1 MSENLINKLFNKTSC
16 IREGAMFDYIDNK
29 LSNKERHL
37 IEKHLIGCDFC
48 SDALEG
54 LEQLKS
60 RERITML
67 NNEINNKVLSTAKD
81 EPKVISMNL
90 RLFIGIAAAILL
102 LIGSTFF
109 INNLA
114 KKTIDE
120 GAMAEKL
127 STPKTATSIDSIDDK
142 LKTKDKEKKDKT
154 ESTQIEHEEKQSQSD
169 TPIEETVESAS
180 QSQNNGL
187 KIITKKEAKQSVK
200 EKKFNSD
207 SDNKYANATVKKDE
221 TKPDLVTKN
230 GNNAKAENKEAASGG
245 LNGDIALSEV
255 SKTERE
261 QGKINLESI
270 TQASETRNEK
280 LNSKTKTENEKT
292 IAAKDGAMKNS
303 VSIPQQPTP
312 QTLAVSK
319 NQDAEESVTMND
331 KNMSLDQMASIS
343 YTSAQFPSG
352 ADSLNKF
359 IRFNFHYPSSDYSW
373 DKSLGTEII
382 VEFIINKI
390 GKISNPIIKKGINP
404 ALNAEAIRL
413 VKSMPNWLPA
423 MKSGKSISQTY
434 TLPIQLENH

>member
-1 MSENLINKLFNKTSC
+1 MSEHLITKLFNKTYC
-16 IREGAMFDYIDNK
+16 IREGAMFDYIENK

-37 IEKHLIGCDFC
+37 IERHLLGCDFC
-48 SDALEG
+48 NDALEG

-60 RERITML
+60 RERITTI

-114 KKTIDE
+114 KKTIEE

-127 STPKTATSIDSIDDK
+127 STPEKSTSSDSMDDK
-142 LKTKDKEKKDKT
+142 LKTEDNEQKDDIET
-154 ESTQIEHEEKQSQSD
+154 TQIQHEGKQSQAD
-169 TPIEETVESAS
+169 TPLEETVQPTS
-180 QSQNNGL
+180 QSPNSGA
-187 KIITKKEAKQSVK
+187 KIIDKREAIQGVKAKKS
-200 EKKFNSD
+200 STD
-207 SDNKYANATVKKDE
+207 GDNKYTNRPVQKDE
-221 TKPDLVTKN
+221 TKPAFVTKN
-230 GNNAKAENKEAASGG
+230 EKIVTTENKEAASG
-245 LNGDIALSEV
+245 DITLSEV
-255 SKTERE
+255 SKPETPKD
-261 QGKINLESI
+261 KINLESI

-280 LNSKTKTENEKT
+280 LNSKTKTDSEKT
-292 IAAKDGAMKNS
+292 IAAKNRAMKNS

-312 QTLAVSK
+312 QTIAVSK
-319 NQDAEESVTMND
+319 NQDIEESITMND
-331 KNMSLDQMASIS
+331 KEMSLDQMASIS
-343 YTSAQFPSG
+343 YTSAQFQGG

-390 GKISNPIIKKGINP
+390 GKISTPIIKKGINP

-423 MKSGKSISQTY
+423 MKKGKPISQTY

>member
-142 LKTKDKEKKDKT
+142 LKTKDKEKK
-154 ESTQIEHEEKQSQSD
+154 EMEKIFPRKVS
-169 TPIEETVESAS
+169 V
-180 QSQNNGL
+180 
-187 KIITKKEAKQSVK
+187 IIIL
-200 EKKFNSD
+200 F
-207 SDNKYANATVKKDE
+207 
-221 TKPDLVTKN
+221 
-230 GNNAKAENKEAASGG
+230 
-245 LNGDIALSEV
+245 
-255 SKTERE
+255 
-261 QGKINLESI
+261 
-270 TQASETRNEK
+270 
-280 LNSKTKTENEKT
+280 
-292 IAAKDGAMKNS
+292 
-303 VSIPQQPTP
+303 
-312 QTLAVSK
+312 
-319 NQDAEESVTMND
+319 
-331 KNMSLDQMASIS
+331 
-343 YTSAQFPSG
+343 
-352 ADSLNKF
+352 
-359 IRFNFHYPSSDYSW
+359 
-373 DKSLGTEII
+373 
-382 VEFIINKI
+382 
-390 GKISNPIIKKGINP
+390 
-404 ALNAEAIRL
+404 
-413 VKSMPNWLPA
+413 
-423 MKSGKSISQTY
+423 
-434 TLPIQLENH
+434 

>member
-1 MSENLINKLFNKTSC
+1 M
-16 IREGAMFDYIDNK
+16 
-29 LSNKERHL
+29 
-37 IEKHLIGCDFC
+37 
-48 SDALEG
+48 
-54 LEQLKS
+54 
-60 RERITML
+60 
-67 NNEINNKVLSTAKD
+67 
-81 EPKVISMNL
+81 
-90 RLFIGIAAAILL
+90 
-102 LIGSTFF
+102 
-109 INNLA
+109 
-114 KKTIDE
+114 
-120 GAMAEKL
+120 
-127 STPKTATSIDSIDDK
+127 
-142 LKTKDKEKKDKT
+142 
-154 ESTQIEHEEKQSQSD
+154 
-169 TPIEETVESAS
+169 
-180 QSQNNGL
+180 